1 MTSEEERLPPELA
14 TMQRKTREN
23 YQESLPDLSKPVPT
37 VDDVPEEEFKL
48 SPR

>member
-1 MTSEEERLPPELA
+1 MSSENCEPESGP
-14 TMQRKTREN
+14 MQRKTREN

-37 VDDVPEEEFKL
+37 IDDVPEEEFKL